1 MTEAMSDLRPGEKR
15 SLTQTRFELRVQ
27 HDLPGLDLSLF
38 ALNGERQMAADESI
52 VFYNNPALPGGGV
65 TGRFSGF
72 EAYFSIDLSRF
83 GSGSDTG
90 SVERLM
96 LTASHDEW
104 PIKRA
109 TRLRA
114 EVAGL
119 VFEPLPALE
128 GEKAAMLLEFYRYRG
143 EWRVAAVGQGF
154 AGGLADLIGLFGGEV
169 EAAPAPAL
177 TSAAPAHISPASPNP
192 ANSTPATLSPAHL
205 SLVKVV
211 SLSKSLSLTKGE
223 RVSLRKEDGAPELRR
238 VSLGL
243 GWDAASGRNIDLDA
257 GCLLFGEQF
266 KHLETVFFMRLSSS
280 NGSVKHSGDNL
291 TGEGEGDD
299 EVIEVDLSAVPPQAV
314 HLVFVVNSFS
324 GHKFSDVKR
333 AFCRLFV
340 SGSGHELARFDLSGG
355 EATTGM
361 LMARLSRSDS
371 GSQSGGWQM
380 TALGLSAPGMTARGS
395 IKRAQQELREAREQ
409 GR

>member
-1 MTEAMSDLRPGEKR
+1 MSDLRPGEKR
-15 SLTQTRFELRVQ
+15 SLTQTRLELRVQ

-38 ALNGERQMAADESI
+38 ALDGERQMAGDESI

-65 TGRFSGF
+65 TGQFGEFEARFSL
-72 EAYFSIDLSRF
+72 DLSQL
-83 GSGSDTG
+83 G

-104 PIKRA
+104 PLKRA
-109 TRLRA
+109 GHLRA

-119 VFEPLPALE
+119 VFEPLPALQN
-128 GEKAAMLLEFYRYRG
+128 EKAAMLLEFYRYRG

-154 AGGLADLIGLFGGEV
+154 AGGLADLIALFGGEV

-177 TSAAPAHISPASPNP
+177 ASAVLATPAQVSPASPSP
-192 ANSTPATLSPAHL
+192 TNSSPASL

-211 SLSKSLSLTKGE
+211 SLSKSLSLNKGE

-257 GCLLFGEQF
+257 GCLLFGEEF

-299 EVIEVDLSAVPPQAV
+299 EVIEVDLSAVPQRAV

-333 AFCRLFV
+333 AFCRLFI
-340 SGSGHELARFDLSGG
+340 SESGHELARFDLSGG

-371 GSQSGGWQM
+371 GSPSGGWQM

-395 IKRAQQELREAREQ
+395 VKRAQQELRDARAQ